1 MKIAALVLAATL
13 IAAPTPAD
21 AGTHHRPVDS
31 VFPRGLPIAPTEDSC
46 FAYRCVWD
54 AVHQDNGRGLSMILT
69 RYHGEFIPTEI
80 THRRAHRLQAA
91 YCARKSVECRGYA
104 D

>member
-1 MKIAALVLAATL
+1 MKIALALATAIL
-13 IAAPTPAD
+13 IVAPTPVSAS
-21 AGTHHRPVDS
+21 TPRPVDS